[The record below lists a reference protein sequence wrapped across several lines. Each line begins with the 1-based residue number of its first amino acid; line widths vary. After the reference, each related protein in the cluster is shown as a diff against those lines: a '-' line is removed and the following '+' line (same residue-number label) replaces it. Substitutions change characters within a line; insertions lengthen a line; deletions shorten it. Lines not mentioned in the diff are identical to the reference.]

1 MEIKRIHYIGIITGV
16 ILILISLFFMKT
28 NFFFFMVGISIIIIA
43 SPFVF
48 SVIQENRIEN
58 EKQEMFL
65 EFARDLVESVK
76 SGTPINK
83 SIINSKDKPYG
94 ALSINIK
101 KLANQISLGIPL
113 KDALQI
119 FSDDINNKTISR
131 ALALIGEAE
140 KAGGDIGRILE
151 AVASAV
157 SMSDKLAKEREATAS
172 TMVTQGYVIFFIFLV
187 IILVMQY
194 KILPLI
200 SSFNVG
206 SLGGGISGV
215 LGGGA
220 TTASTTSTTSTLQ
233 SQQLGNSFLF
243 LILTQ
248 GFFTGLTIGKL
259 SEGNVKAGIKHSFAM
274 MVFSFIVSAGASVLF
289 G

>member
-1 MEIKRIHYIGIITGV
+1 MEIKRIHWIGIIAGLT
-16 ILILISLFFMKT
+16 LILISLLFIQT
-28 NFFFFMVGISIIIIA
+28 NFFFFLLGIGVIIVA

-48 SVIQENRIEN
+48 SVIQENKIEA

-94 ALSINIK
+94 ALGINIK

-113 KDALQI
+113 KDALQT
-119 FSDDINNKTISR
+119 FSEDVNNKTISR
-131 ALALIGEAE
+131 ALILIGEAE

-172 TMVTQGYVIFFIFLV
+172 TMVVQGYVIFFIFL
-187 IILVMQY
+187 IIVLVMQY

-215 LGGGA
+215 LGGT
-220 TTASTTSTTSTLQ
+220 TTACST
-233 SQQLGNSFLF
+233 
-243 LILTQ
+243 
-248 GFFTGLTIGKL
+248 
-259 SEGNVKAGIKHSFAM
+259 
-274 MVFSFIVSAGASVLF
+274 
-289 G
+289 